1 MWISARP
8 SAVVGVAQALA
19 GHAEVSFCAV
29 TTGPSNIVAAV
40 ICRDARH
47 LYRYLTEQVG
57 ALSAIERLEA
67 APLIRTIKRNGAVL
81 PAECG
86 S

>member
-1 MWISARP
+1 LWISARP
-8 SAVVGVAQALA
+8 SAVVCVAQALA

-40 ICRDARH
+40 ICRDARR

-57 ALSAIERLEA
+57 ALNEIERLEA

-81 PAECG
+81 PR
-86 S
+86 